1 MNIDSAF
8 VIPPRLR
15 ARTVGEE
22 TVILDLESGKYFS
35 LNSVGGRVW
44 ELIQSGKSLKQICD
58 VLIEQYDASREVL
71 ERDVLALASDLV
83 EKKLVSVA

>member
-1 MNIDSAF
+1 MNMDTAF
-8 VIPPRLR
+8 VIPLQVR

-22 TVILDLESGKYFS
+22 TVILDLESGTYFS
-35 LNSVGGRVW
+35 LDSVGGRVW

-71 ERDVLALASDLV
+71 ERDVLALAHDLV